1 MAEYSQERSTSQWRS
16 VEGERQERKVVELPV
31 SFIGDARGAG
41 TVRNLSSDGC
51 KIESES
57 RLSPAQLL
65 VLRISVPHELA
76 PIVIDVAAVR
86 WSKSHTVGL
95 QFMSLRE
102 AEQQRL
108 DRYLATL
115 SS

>member
-1 MAEYSQERSTSQWRS
+1 M
-16 VEGERQERKVVELPV
+16 EGQRQERKEVQLPV
-31 SFIGDARGAG
+31 SFIGDARGVG

-57 RLSPAQLL
+57 QISETQLL
-65 VLRISVPHELA
+65 VLRISVPHEIS

-86 WSKSHTVGL
+86 WSKSPTCGV
-95 QFMSLRE
+95 QFMSVKE

-115 SS
+115 SPS

>member
-1 MAEYSQERSTSQWRS
+1 
-16 VEGERQERKVVELPV
+16 VEGERQERKEVQLPV

-57 RLSPAQLL
+57 QILTTQLL
-65 VLRISVPHELA
+65 VLRILVPHEIS

-86 WSKSHTVGL
+86 WSKSPTFGV
-95 QFMSLRE
+95 QFISMKE

-115 SS
+115 SPS

>member
-1 MAEYSQERSTSQWRS
+1 M
-16 VEGERQERKVVELPV
+16 EGERQERKEVQLPV
-31 SFIGDARGAG
+31 SFIGDARGGG
-41 TVRNLSSDGC
+41 TVRNLSSNGC

-57 RLSPAQLL
+57 RIMGTHLL
-65 VLRISVPHELA
+65 VLRISVPHDTT

-86 WSKSHTVGL
+86 WSKSPTFGV
-95 QFMSLRE
+95 QFMSMKK

-115 SS
+115 SSSR

>member
-1 MAEYSQERSTSQWRS
+1 
-16 VEGERQERKVVELPV
+16 VEGERQERKEVQLPV
-31 SFIGDARGAG
+31 SFIGDARGGG

-57 RLSPAQLL
+57 QILGTQLL
-65 VLRISVPHELA
+65 VLRISVPHEIS

-86 WSKSHTVGL
+86 WSKSPTCGV
-95 QFMSLRE
+95 QFISMKE

-108 DRYLATL
+108 DRYLVTL
-115 SS
+115 SPS

>member
-1 MAEYSQERSTSQWRS
+1 
-16 VEGERQERKVVELPV
+16 VEGERQERKEVQLPV
-31 SFIGDARGAG
+31 SFIGDAKGGG

-57 RLSPAQLL
+57 QILETQLL
-65 VLRISVPHELA
+65 VLRISVPHEIS

-86 WSKSHTVGL
+86 WSKSSTFGV
-95 QFMSLRE
+95 QFMSMKE

>member
-1 MAEYSQERSTSQWRS
+1 MWRN
-16 VEGERQERKVVELPV
+16 VGGERQERKEVQLPV
-31 SFIGDARGAG
+31 SFIGDARGDG

-51 KIESES
+51 KIETENQIVV
-57 RLSPAQLL
+57 AQLL
-65 VLRISVPHELA
+65 VLRISVPHDSS

-86 WSKSHTVGL
+86 WSKSLTCGV
-95 QFMSLRE
+95 QFLSIKK

-108 DRYLATL
+108 DRYLVML